1 MKRVLIYG
9 GTTEGRRLAE
19 KLAEEGIPSLVLV
32 ATEYGEQMM
41 VPGEKSGRIQVLQG
55 RLTAAEMA
63 ALYEREQP
71 AVIVDA
77 THPYAEAVKKNIR
90 ESREGFRQIPYYRVC
105 RNPEVPEERE
115 DARYFDTTA
124 DCVRALRSA
133 AGNILLT
140 TGSKTL
146 SEFCRWP
153 DLRERL
159 YVRVLPSVESLEIC
173 REQGIRGDRI
183 IAMQGPFSEEMN
195 RQMLKETRSE
205 ILVMKESGRTG
216 GEAARIQAAEKAG
229 ATCFIIRRPRAAEE
243 GLPLNRVFSE
253 IRERF
258 SPEEGAANAGGA
270 DACCGGSGKTRLKVV
285 LVGIGMN
292 GERHLTPEARQA
304 LDRAQVLFGAPRMLE
319 SFSGNYKK
327 YPFYTGDRILP
338 VLSELQETSPEET
351 VCAGILFSGDTGFY
365 SGCRNLVPALKKLD
379 GTEVQVLPGIS
390 SVSALAAAV
399 GICWQDGKILSTHG
413 VPEEDWIPEF
423 LDAAAHWEKT
433 FLITS
438 GAKDVQRMGQ
448 LLAERHRGNCICHI
462 GCNLGMAQEQI
473 FRLSPEACR
482 DFSEPGLCTVLVE
495 NPEPQP
501 RRLTPGME
509 DDAFTREKVPMTKE
523 EVRALSICKLH
534 LTASAVVYDIGSGS
548 GSVSVEMAGLDPSVK
563 VYSIEVKADA
573 YDLTCRNVEKFGFT
587 NVTAVRGAAPECLE
601 SLPDPTHVFIGGS
614 GGHLE
619 EILVHLMNRRG
630 PIRVVLNTVT
640 LETLAEASRLMD
652 KYELEGEI
660 CQVQV
665 SRSRKAGA
673 YHLMQGQN
681 PVNIISFD
689 LLPEDK
695 N

>member
-19 KLAEEGIPSLVLV
+19 KLAEAGIPSLVLV

-41 VPGEKSGRIQVLQG
+41 APGEKSGRIQVLQG

-105 RNPEVPEERE
+105 RNPEVPKERE
-115 DARYFDTTA
+115 DARYFDSTA

-146 SEFCRWP
+146 SEFCRYP

-173 REQGIRGDRI
+173 GEQGIRGGRI

-195 RQMLKETRSE
+195 RQMLQETHSE
-205 ILVMKESGRTG
+205 ILVMKESGRNG

-243 GLPLNRVFSE
+243 GLSLERVFSE

-258 SPEEGAANAGGA
+258 PSEEGAANAVGA
-270 DACCGGSGKTRLKVV
+270 DACRGGSGKTRLEVV

-292 GERHLTPEARQA
+292 GERHLTPEARRA

-319 SFSGNYKK
+319 SFVGNYKK

-338 VLSELQETSPEET
+338 ILSDIQETSREET

-365 SGCRNLVPALKKLD
+365 SGCRKLIPELKALENV
-379 GTEVQVLPGIS
+379 EVQVLPGIS

-413 VPEEDWIPEF
+413 IPEEDWIPEF
-423 LDAAAHWEKT
+423 LDAAAHQEKT

-448 LLAERHRGNCICHI
+448 LLAERHRENYICHI

-473 FRLSPEACR
+473 FRLSPEACA

-495 NPEPQP
+495 NSAPLP
-501 RRLTPGME
+501 RRLTPGLR

-534 LTASAVVYDIGSGS
+534 LTAPAVVYDIGSGS

-563 VYSIEVKADA
+563 VFSIEGKADA
-573 YDLTCRNVEKFGFT
+573 YNLTRRNVEKFGFT
-587 NVTAVRGAAPECLE
+587 NVTTVRGTAPECLE

-640 LETLAEASRLMD
+640 LETLAEASRLME

-689 LLPEDK
+689 LLPEEK
-695 N
+695 

>member
-9 GTTEGRRLAE
+9 GTTEGRQLAE
-19 KLAEEGIPSLVLV
+19 KLAEAGIPSLVLV

-41 VPGEKSGRIQVLQG
+41 APGEKSGRIQVLQG
-55 RLTAAEMA
+55 RLTAAEMT

-115 DARYFDTTA
+115 DARYFDSTA

-146 SEFCRWP
+146 SEFCRYP

-173 REQGIRGDRI
+173 GEQGIRGDRI

-243 GLPLNRVFSE
+243 GLSSEEVFSE

-258 SPEEGAANAGGA
+258 SPEEGAANAVGA
-270 DACCGGSGKTRLKVV
+270 DACRGGSGKTRLKVV

-292 GERHLTPEARQA
+292 GKRHLTPEARRA

-319 SFSGNYKK
+319 SFVGNYKK

-338 VLSELQETSPEET
+338 ILSDIQETSREET

-365 SGCRNLVPALKKLD
+365 SGCRKLVPALKKLD
-379 GTEVQVLPGIS
+379 GAEVQVLPGIS

-399 GICWQDGKILSTHG
+399 GTCWQGGRILSTHG
-413 VPEEDWIPEF
+413 IPEEDWIPEF
-423 LDAAAHWEKT
+423 LDAAAHREKT

-448 LLAERHRGNCICHI
+448 LLAERHRENYICHI

-473 FRLSPEACR
+473 FRLSPEACKN
-482 DFSEPGLCTVLVE
+482 FKETGLCTVLVE
-495 NPEPQP
+495 NPAPQP
-501 RRLTPGME
+501 RRLTPGMG
-509 DDAFTREKVPMTKE
+509 DDVFIREKVPMTKE

-534 LTASAVVYDIGSGS
+534 LTAPAVVYDIGSGS
-548 GSVSVEMAGLDPSVK
+548 GSVSVELAGSDPSVK
-563 VYSIEVKADA
+563 VYSIEVKEDA
-573 YDLTCRNVEKFGFT
+573 YNLTCRNIEKFGFA

-640 LETLAEASRLMD
+640 LETLAEASRLME

-689 LLPEDK
+689 LLPGDK

>member
-19 KLAEEGIPSLVLV
+19 KLAEAGIPSLVLV

-41 VPGEKSGRIQVLQG
+41 APGEKSGRIQVLQG
-55 RLTAAEMA
+55 RLTAAEMT

-124 DCVRALRSA
+124 DCVRALRSV

-243 GLPLNRVFSE
+243 GLSSEEVFSE

-258 SPEEGAANAGGA
+258 SPEEGAANAVGA
-270 DACCGGSGKTRLKVV
+270 DACRGGSGKTRLKVV

-292 GERHLTPEARQA
+292 GKRHLTPEARRA

-319 SFSGNYKK
+319 SFVGNYKK

-338 VLSELQETSPEET
+338 ILSDIQETSREET

-365 SGCRNLVPALKKLD
+365 SGCRKLVPALKKLD
-379 GTEVQVLPGIS
+379 GAEVQVLPGIS

-399 GICWQDGKILSTHG
+399 GTCWQGGRILSTHG
-413 VPEEDWIPEF
+413 IPEEDWIPEF
-423 LDAAAHWEKT
+423 LDAAAHREKT

-448 LLAERHRGNCICHI
+448 LLAERHRENYICHI

-473 FRLSPEACR
+473 FRLSPEACA

-495 NPEPQP
+495 NSAPLP
-501 RRLTPGME
+501 RRLTPGLR

-534 LTASAVVYDIGSGS
+534 LTAPAVVYDIGSGS

-563 VYSIEVKADA
+563 VFSIEGKADA
-573 YDLTCRNVEKFGFT
+573 YDLTRRNVEKFGFT
-587 NVTAVRGAAPECLE
+587 NVTTVRGTAPECLE

-640 LETLAEASRLMD
+640 LETLAEASRLME

-689 LLPEDK
+689 LLPEEK
-695 N
+695 

>member
-19 KLAEEGIPSLVLV
+19 KLAEAGIPSLVLV

-63 ALYEREQP
+63 ALYERERP

-90 ESREGFRQIPYYRVC
+90 ESRAGFRQIPYYRVC

-124 DCVRALRSA
+124 DCVQALRSV

-173 REQGIRGDRI
+173 RAQEIRGDRI

-195 RQMLKETRSE
+195 RQMLQETHSA

-243 GLPLNRVFSE
+243 GLSPEEVFSE

-258 SPEEGAANAGGA
+258 SPKEGAANAVGA
-270 DACCGGSGKTRLKVV
+270 DACRGGSGKTRLEVV

-292 GERHLTPEARQA
+292 GERHLTPEARRA

-319 SFSGNYKK
+319 SFVGNYKK

-338 VLSELQETSPEET
+338 ILSDIQETSREET

-399 GICWQDGKILSTHG
+399 GTCWQDGRILSTHG
-413 VPEEDWIPEF
+413 IPEEDWIPEF
-423 LDAAAHWEKT
+423 LDAAAHREKT

-448 LLAERHRGNCICHI
+448 LLAERHLENCICHI

-473 FRLSPEACR
+473 LRLPPEACKN
-482 DFSEPGLCTVLVE
+482 FEEPGLCTVLVE
-495 NPEPQP
+495 NSAPLP
-501 RRLTPGME
+501 RRLTPGLR

-534 LTASAVVYDIGSGS
+534 LTAPAVVYDIGSGS

-563 VYSIEVKADA
+563 VFSIEGKADA
-573 YDLTCRNVEKFGFT
+573 YDLTRRNIEKFGFT
-587 NVTAVRGAAPECLE
+587 NVTTVRGTAPECLE

-640 LETLAEASRLMD
+640 LETLAEASRLME

-689 LLPEDK
+689 LLPEEK
-695 N
+695 

>member
-77 THPYAEAVKKNIR
+77 THPYAEAVKKDIR

-304 LDRAQVLFGAPRMLE
+304 LDRTQVLFGAPRMLE
-319 SFSGNYKK
+319 SFDGNYKK

-365 SGCRNLVPALKKLD
+365 SGCRKLVPALKKLD

-399 GICWQDGKILSTHG
+399 GTCWQDGRILSTHG
-413 VPEEDWIPEF
+413 IPEEDWIPEF
-423 LDAAAHWEKT
+423 LDAAAHREKT

-448 LLAERHRGNCICHI
+448 LLAERHRENCICHI

-473 FRLSPEACR
+473 FRFSPEACR

-501 RRLTPGME
+501 RRLTPGLG

-534 LTASAVVYDIGSGS
+534 LTAPAVVYDIGSGS

-563 VYSIEVKADA
+563 VYSIEMKADA
-573 YDLTCRNVEKFGFT
+573 YNLTCRNVEKFGFT
-587 NVTAVRGAAPECLE
+587 NVTTVRGAAPECLE
-601 SLPDPTHVFIGGS
+601 SLPDSTHVFIGGS

-619 EILVHLMNRRG
+619 EILVHLMNRRR

-640 LETLAEASRLMD
+640 LETLAETSRLMD

>member
-19 KLAEEGIPSLVLV
+19 KLAEAGIPSLVLV

-115 DARYFDTTA
+115 DARYFDTTE

-195 RQMLKETRSE
+195 RQMLQETRSE

-229 ATCFIIRRPRAAEE
+229 ATCFIIRRPRAAGE
-243 GLPLNRVFSE
+243 GLPLDRVFSE

-258 SPEEGAANAGGA
+258 SPEEGAANAVGA
-270 DACCGGSGKTRLKVV
+270 DLCSGGSGKTRLKVV

-319 SFSGNYKK
+319 SFVGNYKK

-365 SGCRNLVPALKKLD
+365 SGCRKLVPALKKLD

-399 GICWQDGKILSTHG
+399 GTCWQDGRILSTHG
-413 VPEEDWIPEF
+413 IPEEDWIPEF
-423 LDAAAHWEKT
+423 LDAAAHREKT

-448 LLAERHRGNCICHI
+448 LLAERHRENCICHI

-501 RRLTPGME
+501 RRLTPGLG

-534 LTASAVVYDIGSGS
+534 LTAPAVVYDIGSGS
-548 GSVSVEMAGLDPSVK
+548 GSVSVELAGSDPSVK
-563 VYSIEVKADA
+563 VYSIEVKEDA
-573 YDLTCRNVEKFGFT
+573 YNLTCRNIEKFGFA

>member
-19 KLAEEGIPSLVLV
+19 KLAEAGIPSVVLV

-63 ALYEREQP
+63 ALYKREQP

-173 REQGIRGDRI
+173 REQGIRGNRI

-216 GEAARIQAAEKAG
+216 GEAVRIQAAEKVG

-243 GLPLNRVFSE
+243 GLSPEEVFSE

-258 SPEEGAANAGGA
+258 SPEEGAANAVGA
-270 DACCGGSGKTRLKVV
+270 DACRGGSGKTRLKVV

-319 SFSGNYKK
+319 SFAGNYKK
-327 YPFYTGDRILP
+327 YPFYTKDRILP
-338 VLSELQETSPEET
+338 VLSELQETSREET

-379 GTEVQVLPGIS
+379 GAEVQVLPGIS

-399 GICWQDGKILSTHG
+399 GICWQDGRILSTHG
-413 VPEEDWIPEF
+413 IPEEDWIPEF
-423 LDAAAHWEKT
+423 LDVAAHREKT

-448 LLAERHRGNCICHI
+448 LLAERHRENCICHI

-501 RRLTPGME
+501 RRLTPGLG
-509 DDAFTREKVPMTKE
+509 DDAFTREKVPMTKK

-534 LTASAVVYDIGSGS
+534 LTAPAVVYDIGSGS

-573 YDLTCRNVEKFGFT
+573 HDLTCRNVEKFGFA

>member
-19 KLAEEGIPSLVLV
+19 KLAEAGIPSLVLV

-153 DLRERL
+153 DLLERL

-173 REQGIRGDRI
+173 REQGIRGNRI

-216 GEAARIQAAEKAG
+216 GEAARIQAAEKVG

-243 GLPLNRVFSE
+243 GLSSEEVFSE

-258 SPEEGAANAGGA
+258 SPEEGAANAVGA
-270 DACCGGSGKTRLKVV
+270 DACRGGSGKTRLEVV

-292 GERHLTPEARQA
+292 GERHLTPEARRA
-304 LDRAQVLFGAPRMLE
+304 LDRAQVLFGAPRMLD
-319 SFSGNYKK
+319 SFDGNYKK

-338 VLSELQETSPEET
+338 VLSELQETSREET

-399 GICWQDGKILSTHG
+399 GTCWQDGRILSTHG
-413 VPEEDWIPEF
+413 IPKEDWIPEF
-423 LDAAAHWEKT
+423 LDAAAHREKT

-448 LLAERHRGNCICHI
+448 LLAERHRENCICHI

-482 DFSEPGLCTVLVE
+482 NFSEPGLCTVLVE

-501 RRLTPGME
+501 RRLTPGLG

-534 LTASAVVYDIGSGS
+534 LTAPAVVYDIGSGS

-573 YDLTCRNVEKFGFT
+573 HDLTCRNVEKFGFA

-640 LETLAEASRLMD
+640 LETLAEASRLME

>member
-19 KLAEEGIPSLVLV
+19 KLAEAGIPSLVLV

-41 VPGEKSGRIQVLQG
+41 APGEKSGRIQVLQG
-55 RLTAAEMA
+55 RLTAAEMT

-105 RNPEVPEERE
+105 RNPEVSEERE
-115 DARYFDTTA
+115 DARYFDSTA

-146 SEFCRWP
+146 SEFCRYP

-173 REQGIRGDRI
+173 GEQGIRGGRI

-195 RQMLKETRSE
+195 RQMLQETHSE
-205 ILVMKESGRTG
+205 ILVMKESGRNG

-243 GLPLNRVFSE
+243 GLSLERVFSE

-258 SPEEGAANAGGA
+258 PSEEGAANAVGA
-270 DACCGGSGKTRLKVV
+270 DACRGGSGKTRLEVV

-292 GERHLTPEARQA
+292 GERHLTPEARRA

-319 SFSGNYKK
+319 SFVGNYKR

-338 VLSELQETSPEET
+338 ILSDIQETSREET

-365 SGCRNLVPALKKLD
+365 SGCRKLIPELKALED
-379 GTEVQVLPGIS
+379 VEVQVLPGIS

-413 VPEEDWIPEF
+413 IPEEDWIPEF
-423 LDAAAHWEKT
+423 LDAAAHREKT

-448 LLAERHRGNCICHI
+448 LLAERHRENCICHI

-473 FRLSPEACR
+473 FRLSPEACA

-495 NPEPQP
+495 NPAPLP
-501 RRLTPGME
+501 RRLTPGLR

-534 LTASAVVYDIGSGS
+534 LTAPAVVYDIGSGS

-563 VYSIEVKADA
+563 VFSIEGKADA
-573 YDLTCRNVEKFGFT
+573 YDLTRRNVEKFGFT
-587 NVTAVRGAAPECLE
+587 NVTTVRGTAPECLE

-640 LETLAEASRLMD
+640 LETLAEASRLME

-689 LLPEDK
+689 LLPEEK
-695 N
+695 

>member
-19 KLAEEGIPSLVLV
+19 KLAEAGIPALVLV

-63 ALYEREQP
+63 ALYERERP

-115 DARYFDTTA
+115 DARYFDSTE

-216 GEAARIQAAEKAG
+216 GEAARMTAAAKAG
-229 ATCFIIRRPRAAEE
+229 AECYIIRRPNAAEE
-243 GLPLNRVFSE
+243 GLSPEEVFSE

-258 SPEEGAANAGGA
+258 SPEEGAANAVGA
-270 DACCGGSGKTRLKVV
+270 DACRGGSGKTRLEVV

-292 GERHLTPEARQA
+292 GERHLTPEARRA

-319 SFSGNYKK
+319 SFAGNYKK

-399 GICWQDGKILSTHG
+399 GTCWQDGRILSTHG
-413 VPEEDWIPEF
+413 IPEEDWIPEF
-423 LDAAAHWEKT
+423 LDAAAHREKT

-448 LLAERHRGNCICHI
+448 LLAERHRENCICHI

-473 FRLSPEACR
+473 LRLPPEACKN
-482 DFSEPGLCTVLVE
+482 FEEPGLCTVLVE
-495 NPEPQP
+495 NPTPLP
-501 RRLTPGME
+501 RRLTPGLR

-534 LTASAVVYDIGSGS
+534 LTAPAVVYDIGSGS

-563 VYSIEVKADA
+563 VFSIEGKADA
-573 YDLTCRNVEKFGFT
+573 YDLTRRNVEKFGFT
-587 NVTAVRGAAPECLE
+587 NVTTVRGTAPECLE

-640 LETLAEASRLMD
+640 LETLAEASRLME

-689 LLPEDK
+689 LLPEEK
-695 N
+695 

>member
-1 MKRVLIYG
+1 M
-9 GTTEGRRLAE
+9 
-19 KLAEEGIPSLVLV
+19 
-32 ATEYGEQMM
+32 
-41 VPGEKSGRIQVLQG
+41 
-55 RLTAAEMA
+55 
-63 ALYEREQP
+63 
-71 AVIVDA
+71 
-77 THPYAEAVKKNIR
+77 
-90 ESREGFRQIPYYRVC
+90 
-105 RNPEVPEERE
+105 
-115 DARYFDTTA
+115 
-124 DCVRALRSA
+124 
-133 AGNILLT
+133 
-140 TGSKTL
+140 
-146 SEFCRWP
+146 
-153 DLRERL
+153 
-159 YVRVLPSVESLEIC
+159 
-173 REQGIRGDRI
+173 
-183 IAMQGPFSEEMN
+183 
-195 RQMLKETRSE
+195 
-205 ILVMKESGRTG
+205 
-216 GEAARIQAAEKAG
+216 
-229 ATCFIIRRPRAAEE
+229 
-243 GLPLNRVFSE
+243 
-253 IRERF
+253 
-258 SPEEGAANAGGA
+258 
-270 DACCGGSGKTRLKVV
+270 
-285 LVGIGMN
+285 
-292 GERHLTPEARQA
+292 
-304 LDRAQVLFGAPRMLE
+304 
-319 SFSGNYKK
+319 
-327 YPFYTGDRILP
+327 
-338 VLSELQETSPEET
+338 
-351 VCAGILFSGDTGFY
+351 
-365 SGCRNLVPALKKLD
+365 
-379 GTEVQVLPGIS
+379 LPGIS

-413 VPEEDWIPEF
+413 ISEEDWIPEF
-423 LDAAAHWEKT
+423 LDAAAHREKT

-448 LLAERHRGNCICHI
+448 LLAERHRENCICHI

-534 LTASAVVYDIGSGS
+534 LTAPAVVYDIGSGS

-563 VYSIEVKADA
+563 VYSIEGKADA
-573 YDLTCRNVEKFGFT
+573 YDLTCRNVEKFGFA
-587 NVTAVRGAAPECLE
+587 NVTAIRGTAPECLE

-640 LETLAEASRLMD
+640 VETLAEASRLMD

-689 LLPEDK
+689 LLPGDK

>member
-19 KLAEEGIPSLVLV
+19 KLAEAGIPSLVLV

-41 VPGEKSGRIQVLQG
+41 VPGEKSGRIQVRQG

-63 ALYEREQP
+63 ALYERERP

-90 ESREGFRQIPYYRVC
+90 ESRAGFRQIPYYRVC

-115 DARYFDTTA
+115 EARYFDSTE

-146 SEFCRWP
+146 SEFCRWA

-159 YVRVLPSVESLEIC
+159 YVRVLPSIESLEIC
-173 REQGIRGDRI
+173 RAQGIRGDRI

-195 RQMLKETRSE
+195 RQMLQETHSA

-216 GEAARIQAAEKAG
+216 GEAARMKAAAKAG
-229 ATCFIIRRPRAAEE
+229 AECYIIRRPNAAEE
-243 GLPLNRVFSE
+243 GLSLDAVFSE

-258 SPEEGAANAGGA
+258 RPGDGASEEGGA
-270 DACCGGSGKTRLKVV
+270 DTCRGNSGKTRLKVM
-285 LVGIGMN
+285 LMGIGMN
-292 GERHLTPEARQA
+292 GNRHLTAEARQA
-304 LDRAQVLFGAPRMLE
+304 LKEARVLFGAPRMLE
-319 SFSGNYKK
+319 PFEGDYKK
-327 YPFYTGDRILP
+327 YPYYTGKRILP
-338 VLSELQETSPEET
+338 LLSEFQETFREDT
-351 VCAGILFSGDTGFY
+351 VCVGILFSGDTGFY
-365 SGCRNLVPALKKLD
+365 SGCRNLVPELKKLE
-379 GTEVQVLPGIS
+379 GVEVQVLPGIS
-390 SVSALAAAV
+390 SVSALAAALGV
-399 GICWQDGKILSTHG
+399 CWQDGKILSTHG
-413 VPEEDWIPEF
+413 IPEADWVPEF
-423 LDAAAHWEKT
+423 LDATAHGEKT

-438 GAKDVQRMGQ
+438 GAKDVRRMGH
-448 LLAERHRGNCICHI
+448 LLTERHRGNCICHI
-462 GCNLGMAQEQI
+462 GCNLGMEQEQI
-473 FRLSPEACR
+473 LRLTPEACVN
-482 DFSEPGLCTVLVE
+482 FEEPGLCTVLVE
-495 NPEPQP
+495 NPEPKP

-534 LTASAVVYDIGSGS
+534 LTAPAVVYDIGSGS

-563 VYSIEVKADA
+563 VFSIEGKEDA
-573 YDLTCRNVEKFGFT
+573 YRLTCRNVEKFGFA
-587 NVTAVRGAAPECLE
+587 NVTAVRGTAPECLE
-601 SLPDPTHVFIGGS
+601 NLPDPTHVFIGGS

-619 EILVHLMNRRG
+619 EILVHLMNRKRT
-630 PIRVVLNTVT
+630 IRVVLNTVT
-640 LETLAEASRLMD
+640 LETLAEASRLME

-689 LLPEDK
+689 LLPEEK
-695 N
+695 

>member
-115 DARYFDTTA
+115 DARYFDTTE
-124 DCVRALRSA
+124 DCVQALRSA

-195 RQMLKETRSE
+195 RQMLLETRSE

-243 GLPLNRVFSE
+243 GLPLDRVFSE

-270 DACCGGSGKTRLKVV
+270 DACRGGSGKTRLEVV

-319 SFSGNYKK
+319 SFAENYKK
-327 YPFYTGDRILP
+327 YPFYTRDRILP
-338 VLSELQETSPEET
+338 ILSELQETSREET

-379 GTEVQVLPGIS
+379 GAEVQVLPGIS

-413 VPEEDWIPEF
+413 ISEEDWIPEF
-423 LDAAAHWEKT
+423 LDAAAHREKT

-448 LLAERHRGNCICHI
+448 LLAERHRENCICHI

-473 FRLSPEACR
+473 LRLPPEACKN
-482 DFSEPGLCTVLVE
+482 FKETGLCTVLVE
-495 NPEPQP
+495 NPDPQP
-501 RRLTPGME
+501 RRLTPGMG
-509 DDAFTREKVPMTKE
+509 DDVFIREKVPMTKE

-534 LTASAVVYDIGSGS
+534 LTAPAVVYDIGSGS
-548 GSVSVEMAGLDPSVK
+548 GSVSVEIAGLDPSVK

-573 YDLTCRNVEKFGFT
+573 YDLTCRNVEKFGFA
-587 NVTAVRGAAPECLE
+587 NVTAIRGTAPECLE

-619 EILVHLMNRRG
+619 EILVHLMNRKG
-630 PIRVVLNTVT
+630 SIRVVLNTVT
-640 LETLAEASRLMD
+640 LETLAEASRLME

-689 LLPEDK
+689 LLPSDK

>member
-229 ATCFIIRRPRAAEE
+229 AMCFIIRRPRAAEE
-243 GLPLNRVFSE
+243 GFPLDRVFSE

-258 SPEEGAANAGGA
+258 SPEEGVANAGGA
-270 DACCGGSGKTRLKVV
+270 DACRGGSGKTRLKVV

-423 LDAAAHWEKT
+423 LDAAAHREKT

-448 LLAERHRGNCICHI
+448 LLAERHRENCICHI

-501 RRLTPGME
+501 RRLTPGLG

-534 LTASAVVYDIGSGS
+534 LTAPAVVYDIGSGS
-548 GSVSVEMAGLDPSVK
+548 GSVSVELAGSDPSVK

-573 YDLTCRNVEKFGFT
+573 YDLTCRNIEKFGFA

>member
-19 KLAEEGIPSLVLV
+19 KLAEAGIPSLVLV

-55 RLTAAEMA
+55 RLTASEMA
-63 ALYEREQP
+63 ALYERERP

-115 DARYFDTTA
+115 DARYFDSTA

-195 RQMLKETRSE
+195 RQMLKETRAE

-243 GLPLNRVFSE
+243 GLSPEEVFSE

-258 SPEEGAANAGGA
+258 SPEEGAANAVGA
-270 DACCGGSGKTRLKVV
+270 DACRGGSGKTRLKVV

-292 GERHLTPEARQA
+292 GKRHLTPEARRA

-319 SFSGNYKK
+319 SFVGNYKK
-327 YPFYTGDRILP
+327 YPYYTAERILP
-338 VLSELQETSPEET
+338 VLSELQETSREET

-365 SGCRNLVPALKKLD
+365 SGCRKLVPALKKLD
-379 GTEVQVLPGIS
+379 GAEVQVLPGIS

-399 GICWQDGKILSTHG
+399 GTCWQGGRILSTHG
-413 VPEEDWIPEF
+413 IPEEDWIPEF
-423 LDAAAHWEKT
+423 LDAAAHREKT

-448 LLAERHRGNCICHI
+448 LLAERHRENCICHI

-473 FRLSPEACR
+473 FRLSPEACA

-495 NPEPQP
+495 NPAPLP
-501 RRLTPGME
+501 RRLTPGLR

-534 LTASAVVYDIGSGS
+534 LTAPAVVYDIGSGS

-563 VYSIEVKADA
+563 VYSIEVKEDA
-573 YDLTCRNVEKFGFT
+573 YNLTCRNVEKFGFA

-619 EILVHLMNRRG
+619 EILVHLMNRKRT
-630 PIRVVLNTVT
+630 IRVVLNTVT
-640 LETLAEASRLMD
+640 LETLAEASRLME
-652 KYELEGEI
+652 KYELKGEI

-689 LLPEDK
+689 LLPEDE

>member
-19 KLAEEGIPSLVLV
+19 KLAEAGIPSLVLV

-41 VPGEKSGRIQVLQG
+41 VPGEKSGRIQVRQG

-63 ALYEREQP
+63 ALYERERP

-124 DCVRALRSA
+124 DCVQALRSV

-173 REQGIRGDRI
+173 GEQGIRGGRI

-195 RQMLKETRSE
+195 RQMLQETHSE
-205 ILVMKESGRTG
+205 ILVMKESGRNG

-243 GLPLNRVFSE
+243 GLSLERVFSE

-258 SPEEGAANAGGA
+258 PSEDIARAAGGE
-270 DACCGGSGKTRLKVV
+270 GSGKTRLKVV

-292 GERHLTPEARQA
+292 GERHLTPEARRA

-319 SFSGNYKK
+319 PFEGNYKK
-327 YPFYTGDRILP
+327 YPFYTGERILP
-338 VLSELQETSPEET
+338 VLSEIQESAREEMI
-351 VCAGILFSGDTGFY
+351 CAGILFSGDTGFY
-365 SGCRNLVPALKKLD
+365 SGCRKLIPELKALED
-379 GTEVQVLPGIS
+379 VEVQVLPGIS
-390 SVSALAAAV
+390 SVSALAAAL

-413 VPEEDWIPEF
+413 IPEEDWIPEF
-423 LDAAAHWEKT
+423 LDAAAHREKT

-448 LLAERHRGNCICHI
+448 LLAERHRENCICHI
-462 GCNLGMAQEQI
+462 GCNLGMEQEQI
-473 FRLSPEACR
+473 FRLSPEACA

-495 NPEPQP
+495 NSAPLP
-501 RRLTPGME
+501 RRLTPGLR

-534 LTASAVVYDIGSGS
+534 LTAPAVVYDIGSGS

-563 VYSIEVKADA
+563 VFSIEGKADA
-573 YDLTCRNVEKFGFT
+573 YDLTCRNVEKFGFI
-587 NVTAVRGAAPECLE
+587 NVTTVRGTAPECLG

-619 EILVHLMNRRG
+619 EILAHLMNRKRT
-630 PIRVVLNTVT
+630 IRVVLNTVT
-640 LETLAEASRLMD
+640 LETLAEASRLME

-681 PVNIISFD
+681 PVNIISFN
-689 LLPEDK
+689 LLPEEK
-695 N
+695 

>member
-19 KLAEEGIPSLVLV
+19 KLAEAGIPSLVLV

-55 RLTAAEMA
+55 RLTATEMA
-63 ALYEREQP
+63 ALYERERP

-105 RNPEVPEERE
+105 RNPEVSEERE

-124 DCVRALRSA
+124 DCVQALRSV

-216 GEAARIQAAEKAG
+216 GEAARMKAAAKAG
-229 ATCFIIRRPRAAEE
+229 AECYIIRRPNAPEE
-243 GLPLNRVFSE
+243 GLSLDAVFSE

-258 SPEEGAANAGGA
+258 RPEGGASEEGGA
-270 DACCGGSGKTRLKVV
+270 DTCRGNSGKARLKVV

-292 GERHLTPEARQA
+292 GERHLTAETRQA
-304 LDRAQVLFGAPRMLE
+304 LKEARVLFGAPRTLE
-319 SFSGNYKK
+319 SFEGDYKK
-327 YPFYTGDRILP
+327 YPYYTGERILP
-338 VLSELQETSPEET
+338 VLSEIRETFRVDT
-351 VCAGILFSGDTGFY
+351 VCVGILFSGDTGFY
-365 SGCRNLVPALKKLD
+365 SGCRKLIPELKVLED
-379 GTEVQVLPGIS
+379 VEVQVLPGIS
-390 SVSALAAAV
+390 SVSALAAAL
-399 GICWQDGKILSTHG
+399 GICWQDGKILSSHG
-413 VPEEDWIPEF
+413 IPEADWVPEF
-423 LDAAAHWEKT
+423 LDATAHGEKT

-438 GAKDVQRMGQ
+438 GAKDVRRMGQ
-448 LLAERHRGNCICHI
+448 LLTERHRENCICHI

-473 FRLSPEACR
+473 LRLSPEACR

-501 RRLTPGME
+501 RRLTPGLR

-534 LTASAVVYDIGSGS
+534 LTAPAVVYDIGSGS

-563 VYSIEVKADA
+563 VFSIEGKADA
-573 YDLTCRNVEKFGFT
+573 YDLTCRNVEKFGFI
-587 NVTAVRGAAPECLE
+587 NVTTIRGTAPECLE

-640 LETLAEASRLMD
+640 LETLAEASRLME

-689 LLPEDK
+689 LLPEEK
-695 N
+695 

>member
-77 THPYAEAVKKNIR
+77 THPYAEAVKKSIR

-115 DARYFDTTA
+115 DARYFDTTE

-195 RQMLKETRSE
+195 RQMLQETRSE
-205 ILVMKESGRTG
+205 ILVMKESGRNG

-229 ATCFIIRRPRAAEE
+229 ATCFIIRRPCAAEE
-243 GLPLNRVFSE
+243 GLSLDGVFSE

-258 SPEEGAANAGGA
+258 SPEEGTANAVEA
-270 DACCGGSGKTRLKVV
+270 DLCSGGSGKTRLKVV

-338 VLSELQETSPEET
+338 VLSELQETSREET

-365 SGCRNLVPALKKLD
+365 SGCRKLVPALKKLD

-399 GICWQDGKILSTHG
+399 GTCWQDGRILSTHG
-413 VPEEDWIPEF
+413 IPEEDWIPEF
-423 LDAAAHWEKT
+423 LDAAAHREKT

-448 LLAERHRGNCICHI
+448 LLAERHRENCICHI

-534 LTASAVVYDIGSGS
+534 LTAPAVVYDIGSGS
-548 GSVSVEMAGLDPSVK
+548 GSVSVEMTGLDPSVK
-563 VYSIEVKADA
+563 VYSIEGKADA
-573 YDLTCRNVEKFGFT
+573 YDLTCRNIEKFGFT
-587 NVTAVRGAAPECLE
+587 NVTTVRGTAPECLE

-640 LETLAEASRLMD
+640 VETLAEASRLMD

-689 LLPEDK
+689 LLPGDK

>member
-19 KLAEEGIPSLVLV
+19 KLAEAGIPSLVLV

-41 VPGEKSGRIQVLQG
+41 APGEKSGRIQVRQG
-55 RLTAAEMA
+55 RLTAAEMT
-63 ALYEREQP
+63 ALYERERP

-90 ESREGFRQIPYYRVC
+90 ESRAGFRQIPYYRVC

-115 DARYFDTTA
+115 EARYFDSTE

-133 AGNILLT
+133 AGNIFLT

-146 SEFCRWP
+146 SEFCRWA

-159 YVRVLPSVESLEIC
+159 YVRVLPSIESLEIC
-173 REQGIRGDRI
+173 RAQGIRGDRI

-195 RQMLKETRSE
+195 RQMLQETHSA

-216 GEAARIQAAEKAG
+216 GEAARMKAAAKAG
-229 ATCFIIRRPRAAEE
+229 AECYIIRRPNAAEE
-243 GLPLNRVFSE
+243 GLSLDAVFSE

-258 SPEEGAANAGGA
+258 PPKDGASEEGGA
-270 DACCGGSGKTRLKVV
+270 DTYLGNSGKARLKVV
-285 LVGIGMN
+285 LMGIGMN
-292 GERHLTPEARQA
+292 GNRHLTEEARQA
-304 LDRAQVLFGAPRMLE
+304 LKEARVLFGAPRMLE
-319 SFSGNYKK
+319 SFEGNYKK
-327 YPFYTGDRILP
+327 YPYYTGKRILP
-338 VLSELQETSPEET
+338 LLSEFQETFREDT
-351 VCAGILFSGDTGFY
+351 VCVGILFSGDTGFY
-365 SGCRNLVPALKKLD
+365 SGCRNLVPELKKLE
-379 GTEVQVLPGIS
+379 GVEVQVLPGIS
-390 SVSALAAAV
+390 SVSALAAAL

-413 VPEEDWIPEF
+413 IPEEDWIPEF
-423 LDAAAHWEKT
+423 LDAAAHREKT

-448 LLAERHRGNCICHI
+448 LLAERHRENCICHI

-473 FRLSPEACR
+473 LRLPPEACKN
-482 DFSEPGLCTVLVE
+482 FEEPGLCTVLVE
-495 NPEPQP
+495 NPDPQP
-501 RRLTPGME
+501 RRITPGRG
-509 DDAFTREKVPMTKE
+509 DDAFIREKVPMTKE

-534 LTASAVVYDIGSGS
+534 LTAPAVVYDIGSGS

-563 VYSIEVKADA
+563 VYSIEVKEDA
-573 YDLTCRNVEKFGFT
+573 YHLTCRNVEKFGFA
-587 NVTAVRGAAPECLE
+587 NVTAVWGAAPECLE
-601 SLPDPTHVFIGGS
+601 NLPDPTHVFIGGS

-640 LETLAEASRLMD
+640 LETLAEASRLME

-689 LLPEDK
+689 LLPEEK
-695 N
+695 

>member
-41 VPGEKSGRIQVLQG
+41 VPGEKSGRIQVRQG

-90 ESREGFRQIPYYRVC
+90 ESREDFRQIPYYRVC

-115 DARYFDTTA
+115 DARYFDTTEG
-124 DCVRALRSA
+124 CVRALRSA

-173 REQGIRGDRI
+173 RKQGIRGDRI

-243 GLPLNRVFSE
+243 GLSLEGVFSE

-258 SPEEGAANAGGA
+258 SPEEGAANAVGA
-270 DACCGGSGKTRLKVV
+270 DLCSGGSGKTRLKVV

-319 SFSGNYKK
+319 SFAGNYKK

-338 VLSELQETSPEET
+338 ILSELQETSPEET

-365 SGCRNLVPALKKLD
+365 SGCRKLVPALKKLD

-399 GICWQDGKILSTHG
+399 GTCWQDGRILSTHG
-413 VPEEDWIPEF
+413 IPEEDWIPEF
-423 LDAAAHWEKT
+423 LDAAAHREKT

-448 LLAERHRGNCICHI
+448 LLAERHRENCTCHI

-501 RRLTPGME
+501 RRLTPGMG

-534 LTASAVVYDIGSGS
+534 LTAPAVVYDIGSGS

-573 YDLTCRNVEKFGFT
+573 HDLTFRNIEKFGFA

>member
-19 KLAEEGIPSLVLV
+19 KLAEAGIPSLVLV

-41 VPGEKSGRIQVLQG
+41 APGEKSGRIQVLQG

-105 RNPEVPEERE
+105 RNPEVPEERD
-115 DARYFDTTA
+115 DARYFDSTA
-124 DCVRALRSA
+124 DCVRALRSV

-205 ILVMKESGRTG
+205 ILVMKESGQTG

-229 ATCFIIRRPRAAEE
+229 TMCFIIRRPRAAEE
-243 GLPLNRVFSE
+243 GLPLDRVFSE

-258 SPEEGAANAGGA
+258 SPEEGTANAVGA
-270 DACCGGSGKTRLKVV
+270 NLCSGGSGKTRLKVV

-292 GERHLTPEARQA
+292 GERHLMPEARRA

-319 SFSGNYKK
+319 SFVGNYKK

-338 VLSELQETSPEET
+338 ILSELQETSREET

-379 GTEVQVLPGIS
+379 GAEVRVLPGIS

-413 VPEEDWIPEF
+413 IPEEDWIPEF
-423 LDAAAHWEKT
+423 LDAAAHREKT

-448 LLAERHRGNCICHI
+448 LLAERHRENCICHI
-462 GCNLGMAQEQI
+462 GCNLGMEQEQI
-473 FRLSPEACR
+473 FRLSPEACA

-501 RRLTPGME
+501 RRLTPGMG

-534 LTASAVVYDIGSGS
+534 LTAPAVVYDIGSGS

-563 VYSIEVKADA
+563 VYSIEVKEDA
-573 YDLTCRNVEKFGFT
+573 YNLTCRNVEKFGFA
-587 NVTAVRGAAPECLE
+587 NVTAIRGTAPESLK

-619 EILVHLMNRRG
+619 EILAHLMNRRG

-640 LETLAEASRLMD
+640 LETLAEASRLME
-652 KYELEGEI
+652 KYELKGEI

-665 SRSRKAGA
+665 SRSRKAGV

-689 LLPEDK
+689 L
-695 N
+695 

>member
-41 VPGEKSGRIQVLQG
+41 VPGEKSGRIQVRQG

-90 ESREGFRQIPYYRVC
+90 ESREDFRQIPYYRVC

-124 DCVRALRSA
+124 GCVRALRSA

-173 REQGIRGDRI
+173 RKQGIRGDRI

-243 GLPLNRVFSE
+243 GLSLEGVFSE

-258 SPEEGAANAGGA
+258 SPEEGAANAVGA
-270 DACCGGSGKTRLKVV
+270 DLCSGGSGKTRLKVV

-319 SFSGNYKK
+319 SFAGNYKK

-338 VLSELQETSPEET
+338 ILSELQETSPEET

-365 SGCRNLVPALKKLD
+365 SGCRKLVPALKKLD

-399 GICWQDGKILSTHG
+399 GTCWQDGRILSTHG
-413 VPEEDWIPEF
+413 IPEEDWIPEF
-423 LDAAAHWEKT
+423 LDAAAHREKT

-448 LLAERHRGNCICHI
+448 LLAERHRENCTCHI

-534 LTASAVVYDIGSGS
+534 LTAPAVVYDIGSGS

-587 NVTAVRGAAPECLE
+587 NVTTVRGAAPECLE

-619 EILVHLMNRRG
+619 EILLHLMNRRG

>member
-9 GTTEGRRLAE
+9 GTTEGRQLAE
-19 KLAEEGIPSLVLV
+19 KLAEAGIPSLVLV

-216 GEAARIQAAEKAG
+216 GEAARIQAAEKVG

-243 GLPLNRVFSE
+243 GLSPEEVFSE

-258 SPEEGAANAGGA
+258 SPEEGAANTVGA
-270 DACCGGSGKTRLKVV
+270 DACRGGSGKTRLKVV

-304 LDRAQVLFGAPRMLE
+304 LDRTQVLFGAPRMLE

-327 YPFYTGDRILP
+327 YPFYTRDRILP
-338 VLSELQETSPEET
+338 VLSELQETSREET
-351 VCAGILFSGDTGFY
+351 VCVGILFSGDTGFY

-399 GICWQDGKILSTHG
+399 GICWQDGRILSTHG
-413 VPEEDWIPEF
+413 IPEEDWIPEF
-423 LDAAAHWEKT
+423 LDAAAYWEKT

-448 LLAERHRGNCICHI
+448 LLAERHRENCICHI

-482 DFSEPGLCTVLVE
+482 NFSEPGLCTVLVE

-501 RRLTPGME
+501 RRLTPGLG

-534 LTASAVVYDIGSGS
+534 LTAPAVVYDIGSGS

-573 YDLTCRNVEKFGFT
+573 HDLTCRNVEKFGFA
-587 NVTAVRGAAPECLE
+587 NVTAVRGTAPECLE

>member
-19 KLAEEGIPSLVLV
+19 KLAEAGIPSLVLV

-55 RLTAAEMA
+55 HLTAAEMA

-90 ESREGFRQIPYYRVC
+90 ESREDFRQIPYYRVC
-105 RNPEVPEERE
+105 RNPEVSEERE
-115 DARYFDTTA
+115 DARYFDSTA

-195 RQMLKETRSE
+195 RQMLQETRSE
-205 ILVMKESGRTG
+205 ILVMKESGRIG

-304 LDRAQVLFGAPRMLE
+304 LDRTQVLFGAPRMLE
-319 SFSGNYKK
+319 SFDGNYKK

-365 SGCRNLVPALKKLD
+365 SGCRKLVPALKKLD

-399 GICWQDGKILSTHG
+399 GTCWQDGRILSTHG
-413 VPEEDWIPEF
+413 IPEEDWIPEF
-423 LDAAAHWEKT
+423 LDAAAHRKKT

-448 LLAERHRGNCICHI
+448 LLAERHRENCICHI

-473 FRLSPEACR
+473 FRFSPKACR

-501 RRLTPGME
+501 RRLTPGLG

-534 LTASAVVYDIGSGS
+534 LTAPAVVYDIGSGS

-563 VYSIEVKADA
+563 VYSIEMKADA

-619 EILVHLMNRRG
+619 EILVHLMNRRR

>member
-19 KLAEEGIPSLVLV
+19 KLAEAGIPSLVLV

-41 VPGEKSGRIQVLQG
+41 APGEKSGRIQVLQG

-115 DARYFDTTA
+115 DARYFDTTE

-243 GLPLNRVFSE
+243 GLPLDRVFSE
-253 IRERF
+253 IRKRF
-258 SPEEGAANAGGA
+258 LPEEGAANAVGA
-270 DACCGGSGKTRLKVV
+270 DLCSGGSGKTRLKVV

-338 VLSELQETSPEET
+338 ILSELQETSPEET

-365 SGCRNLVPALKKLD
+365 SGCRKLVPALKKLD

-399 GICWQDGKILSTHG
+399 GTCWQDGRILSTHG
-413 VPEEDWIPEF
+413 IPEEDWIPEF
-423 LDAAAHWEKT
+423 LDAAAHREKT

-534 LTASAVVYDIGSGS
+534 LTAPAVVYDIGSGS

-563 VYSIEVKADA
+563 VFSIEGKADA
-573 YDLTCRNVEKFGFT
+573 YDLTCRNIEKFGFT
-587 NVTAVRGAAPECLE
+587 NVTTVRGAAPECLE

>member
-19 KLAEEGIPSLVLV
+19 KLAEAGIPSLVLV

-77 THPYAEAVKKNIR
+77 THPYAEEVKKNIR

-229 ATCFIIRRPRAAEE
+229 AMCFIIRRPRAAEE
-243 GLPLNRVFSE
+243 GFPLDRVFSE

-258 SPEEGAANAGGA
+258 SPEEGVANAVEA
-270 DACCGGSGKTRLKVV
+270 DLCSGGSGKTRLKVV

-379 GTEVQVLPGIS
+379 RTEVQVLPGIS

-399 GICWQDGKILSTHG
+399 GTCWQDGKILSTHG
-413 VPEEDWIPEF
+413 IPEEDWIPEF
-423 LDAAAHWEKT
+423 LDAAAHREKT

-473 FRLSPEACR
+473 FGLSPEACR

-534 LTASAVVYDIGSGS
+534 LTAPAVVYDIGSGS

-573 YDLTCRNVEKFGFT
+573 HDLTCRNVEKFGFA

>member
-19 KLAEEGIPSLVLV
+19 KLAESGIPSLVLV

-124 DCVRALRSA
+124 DCVRALRSVT
-133 AGNILLT
+133 GNILLT

-146 SEFCRWP
+146 SEFCRWQ

-229 ATCFIIRRPRAAEE
+229 ATCFIIRRPCAAEE
-243 GLPLNRVFSE
+243 GLPLDRVFSE

-270 DACCGGSGKTRLKVV
+270 DACRGGSGKTRLKAV

-304 LDRAQVLFGAPRMLE
+304 LDRTQVLFGAPRMLE
-319 SFSGNYKK
+319 SFAGNYKK

-338 VLSELQETSPEET
+338 ILSELQETFPEET

-365 SGCRNLVPALKKLD
+365 SGCRKLVPALKKLD

-534 LTASAVVYDIGSGS
+534 LTAPAVVYDIGSGS

-587 NVTAVRGAAPECLE
+587 NVTTVRSAAPECLE

-640 LETLAEASRLMD
+640 LETLAEAYRLMD

-673 YHLMQGQN
+673 YNLMQGQN

>member
-19 KLAEEGIPSLVLV
+19 KLAEAGIPSLVLV

-41 VPGEKSGRIQVLQG
+41 VPGEKSGRIQVRQG

-63 ALYEREQP
+63 ALYERERP

-105 RNPEVPEERE
+105 RNPEVPEERD
-115 DARYFDTTA
+115 DARYFDSTA
-124 DCVRALRSA
+124 DCVRALRSVT
-133 AGNILLT
+133 GNILLT

-195 RQMLKETRSE
+195 RQMLQETHSE

-229 ATCFIIRRPRAAEE
+229 ATCYIIRRPRAAEE
-243 GLPLNRVFSE
+243 GLSLEGVFSE
-253 IRERF
+253 IRKRF
-258 SPEEGAANAGGA
+258 LPEEGTENAVGA
-270 DACCGGSGKTRLKVV
+270 DTCLGNSGKTRLKVV

-292 GERHLTPEARQA
+292 GERHLTPEARRA

-319 SFSGNYKK
+319 SFAGNYKK

-338 VLSELQETSPEET
+338 ILSDFQETSREET

-365 SGCRNLVPALKKLD
+365 SGCRNLVPALQKLD
-379 GTEVQVLPGIS
+379 GAEVQVLPGIS

-413 VPEEDWIPEF
+413 ISEEDWIPEF
-423 LDAAAHWEKT
+423 LDAAKHRAKT

-438 GAKDVQRMGQ
+438 GAKDVRRMGQ

-473 FRLSPEACR
+473 LRLSPEACM
-482 DFSEPGLCTVLVE
+482 DFREPGLCTVLVE

-501 RRLTPGME
+501 RRLTPGMV

-534 LTASAVVYDIGSGS
+534 LTAPAVVYDIGSGS

-563 VYSIEVKADA
+563 VYSIEVKEDA
-573 YDLTCRNVEKFGFT
+573 YDLTCRNVEKFGFV
-587 NVTAVRGAAPECLE
+587 NVTAVRGAAPECLK

-619 EILVHLMNRRG
+619 EILVHLMNRKR

-640 LETLAEASRLMD
+640 LETLAEASRLMV

-665 SRSRKAGA
+665 SRSRKAGS

-689 LLPEDK
+689 LLPGDK

>member
-19 KLAEEGIPSLVLV
+19 KLAEAGIPSLVLV

-41 VPGEKSGRIQVLQG
+41 APGEKSGRIQVLQG

-115 DARYFDTTA
+115 DAMYFDSTA

-146 SEFCRWP
+146 SEFCRYP

-195 RQMLKETRSE
+195 RQMLLETRSE

-243 GLPLNRVFSE
+243 GLPLDRVFSE

-270 DACCGGSGKTRLKVV
+270 DACRGGSGKTRLEVV

-319 SFSGNYKK
+319 SFAENYKK

-338 VLSELQETSPEET
+338 ILSELQETSPEET

-365 SGCRNLVPALKKLD
+365 SGCRKLVPALKKLD
-379 GTEVQVLPGIS
+379 GAEVQVLPGIS

-399 GICWQDGKILSTHG
+399 GTCWQDGRILSTHG
-413 VPEEDWIPEF
+413 IPEEDWIPEF
-423 LDAAAHWEKT
+423 LDAAAHREKT

-473 FRLSPEACR
+473 FRLSPEAFR

-534 LTASAVVYDIGSGS
+534 LTAPAVVYDIGSGS

-573 YDLTCRNVEKFGFT
+573 YDLTCRNIEKFGFA

>member
-19 KLAEEGIPSLVLV
+19 KLAEAGIPSLVLV

-90 ESREGFRQIPYYRVC
+90 ESRECFRQIPYYRVC

-243 GLPLNRVFSE
+243 GLPLDRVFSE

-270 DACCGGSGKTRLKVV
+270 NACRGGSGKTRLKVV

-365 SGCRNLVPALKKLD
+365 SGCRKLVPALKKLD

-399 GICWQDGKILSTHG
+399 GTCWQDGRILSTHG
-413 VPEEDWIPEF
+413 IPEEDWIPEF
-423 LDAAAHWEKT
+423 LDAAAHREKT

-534 LTASAVVYDIGSGS
+534 LTAPAVVYDIGSGS

-587 NVTAVRGAAPECLE
+587 NVTTVRGAAPECLE

>member
-19 KLAEEGIPSLVLV
+19 KLAEAGIPSLVLV

-90 ESREGFRQIPYYRVC
+90 ESREDFRQIPYYRVC
-105 RNPEVPEERE
+105 RNPEVSEERE
-115 DARYFDTTA
+115 DARYFDSTA

-195 RQMLKETRSE
+195 RQMLQETRSE

-304 LDRAQVLFGAPRMLE
+304 LDRTQVLFGAPRMLE
-319 SFSGNYKK
+319 SFDGNYKK

-365 SGCRNLVPALKKLD
+365 SGCRKLVPALKKLD

-399 GICWQDGKILSTHG
+399 GTCWQDGRILSTHG
-413 VPEEDWIPEF
+413 IPEEDWIPEF
-423 LDAAAHWEKT
+423 LDAAAHREKT

-448 LLAERHRGNCICHI
+448 LLAERHRENCICHI

-473 FRLSPEACR
+473 FRFSPKACR

-495 NPEPQP
+495 NLAPLP
-501 RRLTPGME
+501 RRLTPGLR
-509 DDAFTREKVPMTKE
+509 DDTFTREKVPMTKE

-534 LTASAVVYDIGSGS
+534 LTAPAVVYDIGSGS

-563 VYSIEVKADA
+563 VYSIEMKEDA
-573 YDLTCRNVEKFGFT
+573 YDLTCRNVEKFGFA

-665 SRSRKAGA
+665 SRSRKAGV

>member
-19 KLAEEGIPSLVLV
+19 KLAEAGIPSLVLV

-41 VPGEKSGRIQVLQG
+41 APGEKSGRIQVLQG
-55 RLTAAEMA
+55 RLTAAEMT

-71 AVIVDA
+71 VVIVDA

-90 ESREGFRQIPYYRVC
+90 KSREGFRQIPYYLVC

-115 DARYFDTTA
+115 DARYFDSTA

-146 SEFCRWP
+146 SEFCRYP

-173 REQGIRGDRI
+173 REQGVRGDRI

-195 RQMLKETRSE
+195 RQMLQETHSE

-243 GLPLNRVFSE
+243 GLSLERVFSE

-258 SPEEGAANAGGA
+258 PWEEIVRAAGGE
-270 DACCGGSGKTRLKVV
+270 GFSKTRLKVV

-292 GERHLTPEARQA
+292 GERHLTPEARRA

-319 SFSGNYKK
+319 SFAGNYKK
-327 YPFYTGDRILP
+327 YPFYTRDRILP
-338 VLSELQETSPEET
+338 VLSELQETSREET

-379 GTEVQVLPGIS
+379 GSEVQVLPGIS

-413 VPEEDWIPEF
+413 ILEEDWIPEF
-423 LDAAAHWEKT
+423 LDAAAHREKT

-473 FRLSPEACR
+473 LRLPPEACKN
-482 DFSEPGLCTVLVE
+482 FEEPGLCTVLVE
-495 NPEPQP
+495 NPDPQP
-501 RRLTPGME
+501 RRLTPGIG
-509 DDAFTREKVPMTKE
+509 DDVFVREKVPMTKE

-534 LTASAVVYDIGSGS
+534 LTAPAVVYDIGSGS
-548 GSVSVEMAGLDPSVK
+548 GSVSVELAGSDPSVK
-563 VYSIEVKADA
+563 VYSIEAKEDA
-573 YDLTCRNVEKFGFT
+573 YNLTCRNIEKFGFA

-619 EILVHLMNRRG
+619 EILVHLMNRKRT
-630 PIRVVLNTVT
+630 IRVVLNTVT
-640 LETLAEASRLMD
+640 LETLAEASRLME

-689 LLPEDK
+689 LLSGDK

>member
-19 KLAEEGIPSLVLV
+19 KLAEAGIPSLVLV

-115 DARYFDTTA
+115 DARYFDTTE

-195 RQMLKETRSE
+195 RQMLHETRSE

-229 ATCFIIRRPRAAEE
+229 ATCFIIRRPCAAEE
-243 GLPLNRVFSE
+243 GLPLDAVFSE
-253 IRERF
+253 IRERLL
-258 SPEEGAANAGGA
+258 PEEGAANAVGA
-270 DACCGGSGKTRLKVV
+270 DACRRGSGKTRLKVV

-327 YPFYTGDRILP
+327 YPFYTRDRILP
-338 VLSELQETSPEET
+338 ILSEFQETSPEET

-365 SGCRNLVPALKKLD
+365 SGCRKLVPALKKLD

-399 GICWQDGKILSTHG
+399 GTCWQDGRILSTHG
-413 VPEEDWIPEF
+413 IPEEDWIPEF

-448 LLAERHRGNCICHI
+448 LLAEWHRENCICHI

-473 FRLSPEACR
+473 FRLLPEACR

-501 RRLTPGME
+501 RRLTPGLR

-534 LTASAVVYDIGSGS
+534 LIAPAVVYDIGSGS

-563 VYSIEVKADA
+563 VYSIEGKADA
-573 YDLTCRNVEKFGFT
+573 HNLTCRNVEKFGFA

-640 LETLAEASRLMD
+640 LETLAEASRLME

>member
-19 KLAEEGIPSLVLV
+19 KLAEAGIPSLVLV

-41 VPGEKSGRIQVLQG
+41 APGEKSGRIQVLQG

-115 DARYFDTTA
+115 DAGYFDTTA

-195 RQMLKETRSE
+195 RQMLKETRAE

-243 GLPLNRVFSE
+243 GLSPEEVFSE

-258 SPEEGAANAGGA
+258 SPEEGAANAVGA
-270 DACCGGSGKTRLKVV
+270 DACRGGSGKTRLEVV

-292 GERHLTPEARQA
+292 GERHLTPEARRA

-319 SFSGNYKK
+319 SFAGNYKK
-327 YPFYTGDRILP
+327 YPFYTRVRILP
-338 VLSELQETSPEET
+338 ILSELQETSREET

-379 GTEVQVLPGIS
+379 GAEVQVLPGIS

-413 VPEEDWIPEF
+413 IPEEDWIPEF
-423 LDAAAHWEKT
+423 LDAAAHREKT

-448 LLAERHRGNCICHI
+448 LLAERHLENCICHI

-473 FRLSPEACR
+473 LRLPPEACKN
-482 DFSEPGLCTVLVE
+482 FEEPGLCTVLVE

-501 RRLTPGME
+501 RRLTPGMG
-509 DDAFTREKVPMTKE
+509 DDVFIREKVPMTKE

-534 LTASAVVYDIGSGS
+534 LTAPAVVYDIGSGS
-548 GSVSVEMAGLDPSVK
+548 GSVSVELAGSDPSVK
-563 VYSIEVKADA
+563 VYSIEVKEDA
-573 YDLTCRNVEKFGFT
+573 YNLTCRNVEKFGFA

-601 SLPDPTHVFIGGS
+601 FLPDPTHVFIGGS

-619 EILVHLMNRRG
+619 EILVHLMNRKRT
-630 PIRVVLNTVT
+630 IRVVLNTVT
-640 LETLAEASRLMD
+640 LETLAEASRLMK

-689 LLPEDK
+689 LLPEDE

>member
-19 KLAEEGIPSLVLV
+19 KLAEAGIPSLVLV

-41 VPGEKSGRIQVLQG
+41 APGEKSGRIQVRQG

-124 DCVRALRSA
+124 DCVQALRFA

-195 RQMLKETRSE
+195 RQMLKETRAE

-216 GEAARIQAAEKAG
+216 GEAARIQAAEKVG

-243 GLPLNRVFSE
+243 GLSPEEVFSE

-258 SPEEGAANAGGA
+258 SPEEGAANAVGA
-270 DACCGGSGKTRLKVV
+270 DAYRGGSGKTRLKVV

-292 GERHLTPEARQA
+292 GERHLTPEARRA

-319 SFSGNYKK
+319 SFVGNYKK

-338 VLSELQETSPEET
+338 ILSDIQETSREET

-365 SGCRNLVPALKKLD
+365 SGCRKLVQALKKLD
-379 GTEVQVLPGIS
+379 GAEVQVLPGIS

-399 GICWQDGKILSTHG
+399 ETCWQDGRILSTHG
-413 VPEEDWIPEF
+413 IPEEDWIPEF
-423 LDAAAHWEKT
+423 LDAAAHREKT

-438 GAKDVQRMGQ
+438 GAKDVRRMGQ
-448 LLAERHRGNCICHI
+448 LLTERHRENCICHI

-473 FRLSPEACR
+473 FRLSPEACA

-495 NPEPQP
+495 NPAPLP
-501 RRLTPGME
+501 RRLTPGLR

-534 LTASAVVYDIGSGS
+534 LTAPAVVYDIGSGS

-563 VYSIEVKADA
+563 VFSIEGKADA
-573 YDLTCRNVEKFGFT
+573 YDLTRRNVEKFGFT
-587 NVTAVRGAAPECLE
+587 NVTTVRGTAPECLE

-640 LETLAEASRLMD
+640 LETLAEASRLME

-689 LLPEDK
+689 LLPEEK
-695 N
+695 

>member
-19 KLAEEGIPSLVLV
+19 KLAEAGIPSMVLV

-63 ALYEREQP
+63 ALYERERP

-90 ESREGFRQIPYYRVC
+90 ESRAGFRQIPYYRVC

-124 DCVRALRSA
+124 DCVQALRSV

-173 REQGIRGDRI
+173 RAQEIRGDRI

-195 RQMLKETRSE
+195 RQMLQETHSA

-243 GLPLNRVFSE
+243 GLSPEEVFSE

-258 SPEEGAANAGGA
+258 SPKEGAANAVGA
-270 DACCGGSGKTRLKVV
+270 DACRGGSGKTRLEVV

-292 GERHLTPEARQA
+292 GERHLTPEARRA
-304 LDRAQVLFGAPRMLE
+304 LDRAQVLFGVPRMLE
-319 SFSGNYKK
+319 SFVGNYKK

-338 VLSELQETSPEET
+338 ILSDIQETSREET

-399 GICWQDGKILSTHG
+399 GTCWQDGRILSTHG
-413 VPEEDWIPEF
+413 IPEEDWIPEF
-423 LDAAAHWEKT
+423 LDAAAHREKT

-448 LLAERHRGNCICHI
+448 LLAERHLENCICHI

-473 FRLSPEACR
+473 LRLPPEACKN
-482 DFSEPGLCTVLVE
+482 FEEPGLCTVLVE
-495 NPEPQP
+495 NSAPLP
-501 RRLTPGME
+501 RRLTPGLR

-534 LTASAVVYDIGSGS
+534 LTAPAVVYDIGSGS

-563 VYSIEVKADA
+563 VFSIEGKADA
-573 YDLTCRNVEKFGFT
+573 YDLTRRNVEKFGFT
-587 NVTAVRGAAPECLE
+587 NVTTVRGTAPECLE

-640 LETLAEASRLMD
+640 LETLAEASRLME

-689 LLPEDK
+689 LLPEEK
-695 N
+695 